1 MNGSVFAGIKKKTKM
16 LNTLQARFDLEDE
29 DSSTANWV
37 NQCIQSGFT
46 FDDGLDLESLIS
58 SLSSGKV
65 DGSNF
70 MDGEPVDEPERP
82 SQPATPLSPVSPASS
97 DSSYHRSANPVPR
110 HKRPSHKRAE
120 LKRRD
125 KIKVSAGEKEK

>member
-1 MNGSVFAGIKKKTKM
+1 MI
-16 LNTLQARFDLEDE
+16 NTQQAQLDIEDG

-37 NQCIQSGFT
+37 HQCIESGFT
-46 FDDGLDLESLIS
+46 LDDGLDFESLIN

-65 DGSNF
+65 DVSNF
-70 MDGEPVDEPERP
+70 MDGEPADEPEQP
-82 SQPATPLSPVSPASS
+82 SQPATPVSPVSPASS

-125 KIKVSAGEKEK
+125 KIKVSDGKEENSGMHNECVL